1 MRDPRI
7 SGINDA
13 VKCSQV
19 DTLPYCTRTVLGHDT
34 INLLPCS
41 KDLDLTYRRAR
52 GHSYKVTP
60 PFIHF
65 LKLSDADER
74 NFHTCKPFLAYF
86 ADLRRFKPHL

>member
-7 SGINDA
+7 SGIDDA

-19 DTLPYCTRTVLGHDT
+19 GTLLHCTRTVLGHDT

-41 KDLDLTYRRAR
+41 NDLDLTYRRAR
-52 GHSYKVTP
+52 GYSYTP

-65 LKLSDADER
+65 LKLSDTNER
-74 NFHTCKPFLAYF
+74 EIFTLASLSLHTVFCRF
-86 ADLRRFKPHL
+86 ASV